1 MESQQSKLLT
11 INREFAGLVSE
22 ARSVGGAVQP
32 GNGPNTGGA
41 GRDGDPVALLFQP
54 SELYGRAA
62 AKLKTSGPDNDS
74 DERGDIARGI
84 RMTAAKIRAGDRGY
98 VFEALTGQAVWL
110 QALALH
116 LGDVATTMQ
125 DNGRKVALCRLLLK
139 VQAASAKTLAS
150 VAALS
155 AFEGR

>member
-1 MESQQSKLLT
+1 MRRSRLHLLIT
-11 INREFAGLVSE
+11 
-22 ARSVGGAVQP
+22 
-32 GNGPNTGGA
+32 
-41 GRDGDPVALLFQP
+41 P
-54 SELYGRAA
+54 SLDYTGRAA
-62 AKLKTSGPDNDS
+62 ANLPTGIRPDNDS

>member
-1 MESQQSKLLT
+1 MDPQQSNLLT
-11 INREFAGLVSE
+11 INREFAGLVNE
-22 ARSVGGAVQP
+22 ARTVSAAMGA
-32 GNGPNTGGA
+32 GNRPNTGGA
-41 GRDGDPVALLFQP
+41 ERDGDPVALLFQP

-62 AKLKTSGPDNDS
+62 AKLNAGGPDNDS
-74 DERGDIARGI
+74 GERGNIARGI

-155 AFEGR
+155 AFEER